1 MVCGSRSSPTG
12 WCLPGAPDNLEVK
25 NERAFQRTTGLAAAR
40 RTGPPVFVSS
50 SLGRGGGAQVGTG
63 SCGRLGKSPATVGV
77 DSHGFST
84 PFLVDHPAFG
94 KVTFVFDDSRGDSG
108 FAATEGFVYFS
119 VRYPSFSFSF
129 QRVGNVFVASEL
141 NDITRQH
148 CRGRWQTI
156 SEIAPPAFR
165 SFALSKAK
173 QLAQNAQCL
182 EI

>member
-1 MVCGSRSSPTG
+1 
-12 WCLPGAPDNLEVK
+12 
-25 NERAFQRTTGLAAAR
+25 
-40 RTGPPVFVSS
+40 
-50 SLGRGGGAQVGTG
+50 
-63 SCGRLGKSPATVGV
+63 VGV

-108 FAATEGFVYFS
+108 FAATEGFVYFG

-129 QRVGNVFVASEL
+129 QRVGDVFVASEL
-141 NDITRQH
+141 NDITRQN

-173 QLAQNAQCL
+173 QLAQNGECL
-182 EI
+182 GI